1 MARVLLDADHPV
13 VRSSDDELACL
24 VARNDRL
31 EGENEALRTE
41 RDRLKGR
48 IAELER
54 KVEELRR
61 TAKRQAAPFSR
72 EKRKRNPRRGGR
84 RPGADYGKRARRPA
98 PEGVDEVLEAPA
110 PDRCDCGGE
119 IARDRIAH
127 QYQTELPEVRPI
139 RRRFDVG
146 VGHCRRCG
154 RRHQGRHPLQTSHA
168 LGAASSMLGPRAVAL
183 ATQLNKE
190 LGLSPAKTAAM
201 LGQFGIEVTPGGIVG
216 AIARAARSLGPTY
229 GALVEGVRASGV
241 VAPDETGWRVDACK
255 AWLWAFVGD
264 GVTVYLIAAGRGY
277 ELAASVLGADFAGV
291 LERDG
296 WAPYR
301 RFELAS
307 HQSCVAHLLRR
318 CSEMI
323 SDSVA
328 GQARIPHALRRLLL
342 DALEVRDRYRDPLA
356 GGGEVIEGTAVE
368 ITASG
373 AAKQAAGGPAQPPG
387 LPAGPKERVEADP
400 ETPSTADAGDWGA
413 IEGPPRSEPTA
424 LASHPARGEE
434 VAALSD
440 RLGELLR
447 RNPTHR
453 PNQRLLR
460 HLATERD
467 ALLTFLRVPGVET
480 TNWRAEQAIRP
491 AVVNRKSWGGNRS
504 WRGAR
509 SQEVAMSVIRTARQ
523 QGVDPIE
530 LMATAQCEREPTVT
544 GMLRIPARAS
554 PDELP
559 RAA

>member
-1 MARVLLDADHPV
+1 M
-13 VRSSDDELACL
+13 
-24 VARNDRL
+24 
-31 EGENEALRTE
+31 
-41 RDRLKGR
+41 KGR
-48 IAELER
+48 IAELEV

-61 TAKRQAAPFSR
+61 KAKRQAAPFSR
-72 EKRKRNPRRGGR
+72 DERKRNPRRGGR

-98 PEGVDEVLEAPA
+98 PEEVDEVLGAPA

-119 IARDRIAH
+119 IALDRVAH
-127 QYQTELPEVRPI
+127 QYQTELPEVRPM

-154 RRHQGRHPLQTSHA
+154 RRHQGRHPLQTSDA
-168 LGAASSMLGPRAVAL
+168 LGAASSMLGPNAVAL

-190 LGLSPAKTAAM
+190 LGLSPTKTAAM
-201 LGQFGIEVTPGGIVG
+201 LGQLGIEVTPGGVVG
-216 AIARAARSLGPTY
+216 AIARQGRSLGPTY
-229 GALVEGVRASGV
+229 GALCEGVRASGV
-241 VAPDETGWRVDACK
+241 VAPDETGWRVDAQK
-255 AWLWAFVGD
+255 GWLWAFVGD
-264 GVTVYLIAAGRGY
+264 GVTVYLIAPGRGY
-277 ELAASVLGADFAGV
+277 EQAASVLGTDFAGV

-323 SDSVA
+323 CDSRA

-342 DALEVRDRYRDPLA
+342 DALELRDRCRDALA
-356 GGGEVIEGTAVE
+356 RAGEVTEGTAVE
-368 ITASG
+368 ITADGG
-373 AAKQAAGGPAQPPG
+373 APLRAGGPALLPG
-387 LPAGPKERVEADP
+387 LRAGAEEQAEAAPEATSAAADRGGVEG
-400 ETPSTADAGDWGA
+400 TPQ
-413 IEGPPRSEPTA
+413 REPSP
-424 LASHPARGEE
+424 LASQPAPAEE
-434 VAALSD
+434 VAALSE
-440 RLGELLR
+440 RIEALLG

-460 HLATERD
+460 HLAAERD
-467 ALLTFLRVPGVET
+467 NLLTFLTTPGVEA

-509 SQEVAMSVIRTARQ
+509 TQQVTMSVIRTARQ
-523 QGVDPIE
+523 QGVCPIE
-530 LMATAQCEREPTVT
+530 LMAAAQREREPTVT
-544 GMLRIPARAS
+544 GTLRIPARAS